1 MKKNPS
7 IPHIELLIF
16 DLDGTL
22 IDSSLDLILSVNA
35 TLRHLGRRELDA
47 LTIQSYIGRGAPD
60 LIQRATG
67 GNASE
72 EEISAGLDYFIRY
85 YAEHKLDNTA
95 LYPGV
100 RETLQALNDPLTAE
114 NGNGHLKRTLA
125 VLTNKPERASRSI
138 LQELELLHIIPH
150 VIGGN
155 TLPAKK
161 PDPLGI
167 HTLLDAVG
175 VAAQA
180 AMIVGDSDVDVQA
193 GQNAGIWT
201 CGVTYGIGTIDLDA
215 NHPDLLIDDL
225 GELIPALAQ

>member
-1 MKKNPS
+1 MKQNPE

-22 IDSSLDLILSVNA
+22 IDSSLDLVLSVNA
-35 TLRHLGRRELDA
+35 TLRHLGREELDA
-47 LTIQSYIGRGAPD
+47 PTIQSYIGRGAPE

-72 EEISAGLDYFIRY
+72 DEIAAGLDYFIRY
-85 YAEHKLDNTA
+85 YAEHKLDNTK

-100 RETLQALNDPLTAE
+100 RETLQALYVPAVPSAE
-114 NGNGHLKRTLA
+114 DSARNRTLA

-138 LQELELLHIIPH
+138 LHELDLLHMIPH

-167 HTLLDAVG
+167 HKLLEAAG
-175 VAAQA
+175 VKPDA

-193 GQNAGIWT
+193 GDNAGIWT
-201 CGVTYGIGTIDLDA
+201 CGVTYGIGRIDLET
-215 NHPDLLIDDL
+215 NPPDLLLDQLD
-225 GELIPALAQ
+225 ELLLALPC

>member
-1 MKKNPS
+1 MKHNPD
-7 IPHIELLIF
+7 IPHIKLLIF

-22 IDSSLDLILSVNA
+22 IDSSRDLILSVNA
-35 TLRHLGRRELDA
+35 TLRYLGRDELDA
-47 LTIQSYIGRGAPD
+47 PTIQSYIGRGAPE

-67 GNASE
+67 GEANE
-72 EEISAGLDYFIRY
+72 REIAEGLDYFIRY
-85 YAEHKLDNTA
+85 YAEHKLDNTR

-100 RETLQALNDPLTAE
+100 RETLEMLYSPE
-114 NGNGHLKRTLA
+114 MSSGGNGCRKRTLA

-138 LQELELLHIIPH
+138 LHELELLHMIPH

-167 HTLLDAVG
+167 HTLLGAAG
-175 VAAQA
+175 VAPEA

-193 GQNAGIWT
+193 GANAGIWT
-201 CGVTYGIGTIDLDA
+201 CGVTYGIGTIDLR
-215 NHPDLLIDDL
+215 NNPPHLLLDHL
-225 GELIPALAQ
+225 SELVQALPA